1 MSHQTPHLS
10 VKQQPLA
17 LALTLMVSTMQRR
30 LVFQVEKPSLESNSP
45 WTKVFSPFQL
55 QNCLIRRLIT
65 IIPSQS
71 TTEWMS
77 TILFSNSCLKAGCMI
92 LMVPIPGRW
101 DLLGSLVKTHQ
112 QAVDLLLQQYRVG
125 QTHSTRTM
133 EIIRTTLGARFG
145 LHRQS

>member
-45 WTKVFSPFQL
+45 WMKVCSPFQL

-77 TILFSNSCLKAGCMI
+77 TIRFFNSCLKAGCMI
-92 LMVPIPGRW
+92 LTGRILGRW
-101 DLLGSLVKTHQ
+101 DLLGSSVKTHQ
-112 QAVDLLLQQYRVG
+112 QAVDLKPLQFRVG
-125 QTHSTRTM
+125 QTHCTRTT
-133 EIIRTTLGARFG
+133 EIIQTTLGVRFG
-145 LHRQS
+145 RHHLS